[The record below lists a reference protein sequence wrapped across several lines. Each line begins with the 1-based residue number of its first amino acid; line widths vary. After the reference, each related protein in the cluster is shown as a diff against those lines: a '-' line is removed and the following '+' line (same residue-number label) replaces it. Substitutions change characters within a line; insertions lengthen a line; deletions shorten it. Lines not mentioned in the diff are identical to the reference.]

1 MSTRI
6 PILTYHSIDDSGSVL
21 STPPHKFRD
30 QMQILQD
37 RRFNIISLNNLINLI
52 RNRQPFPSKTVV
64 ITFDDGFKNFYL
76 KAYPILQEFGFSA
89 TVFLVPG
96 YIGKTSKWN
105 TTLRGMPVLDLLEWG
120 QIKEMA
126 NKGIDFGAHS
136 MTHEDLAKLSL
147 EEARQEII
155 KSKSAIEEHI
165 NHDVTIFCYPYGIT
179 NREIKPVVQ
188 AEFHGACGTHMDSVS
203 MHSDIYELP
212 RIDMYYFSKN
222 NYSKHIGTPL
232 FSVYIIFRNI
242 LRSIKNINHAVGK
255 LEKNHGKI
263 DK

>member
-1 MSTRI
+1 MSIRI

-37 RRFNIISLNNLINLI
+37 RRFNIISLKNLINLI
-52 RNRQPFPSKTVV
+52 RNKQPLPSRTAV

-76 KAYPILQEFGFSA
+76 TAYPILQEFGFSA

-105 TTLRGMPVLDLLEWG
+105 TILRGMPVLDLLEWS

-126 NKGIDFGAHS
+126 NNGIDFGAHS
-136 MTHEDLAKLSL
+136 MTHEALAKLSL

-155 KSKSAIEEHI
+155 KSKSAIEEYI

-179 NREIKPVVQ
+179 NQEIKPVVQ
-188 AEFHGACGTHMDSVS
+188 AEFQGACGTNMDFVNI
-203 MHSDIYELP
+203 HSDIYELP
-212 RIDMYYFSKN
+212 RIDMYYFSN
-222 NYSKHIGTPL
+222 NSLLKYIGTP
-232 FSVYIIFRNI
+232 IFFIYVTFRSI
-242 LRSIKNINHAVGK
+242 LRSRRNKYHVVNKLQQNHK
-255 LEKNHGKI
+255 Q
-263 DK
+263 

>member
-1 MSTRI
+1 MSIRI

-21 STPPHKFRD
+21 STPTHKFRD

-37 RRFNIISLNNLINLI
+37 RRFNIISLKNLINLI
-52 RNRQPFPSKTVV
+52 RNKQPLSSKTVV
-64 ITFDDGFKNFYL
+64 ITFDDGYKNFYL
-76 KAYPILQEFGFSA
+76 TAYPILKEFGFSA

-105 TTLRGMPVLDLLEWG
+105 TTLRGMTVLDLLEWS

-136 MTHEDLAKLSL
+136 MTHKALAKLSL

-155 KSKSAIEEHI
+155 KSKLVIEEHI

-179 NREIKPVVQ
+179 NSQVKEIVQ
-188 AEFHGACGTHMDSVS
+188 AEFQGACGTYMGFVGID
-203 MHSDIYELP
+203 SDIYELP
-212 RIDMYYFSKN
+212 RIDMYYFSN
-222 NYSKHIGTPL
+222 NSLLKYIGTP
-232 FSVYIIFRNI
+232 IFFTYVTFRSI
-242 LRSIKNINHAVGK
+242 LRSRRNKYHVVNK
-255 LEKNHGKI
+255 LQQNRKQ
-263 DK
+263 